1 MKHNILYFS
10 SFGSMK
16 GGGQRSLYYIVSGL
30 DRDIFNP
37 IVVCPAEEELVI
49 NLQKIGI
56 ETVVFPF
63 KRFRQLSI
71 SFILKLLRLLRDKKI
86 SIVHTDDPT
95 QSFYAGIAAKLYGI
109 PLIWHVRVSSSNFL
123 MDRLIPYLCSKLIL
137 VADSLR
143 DRFYWL
149 ESTGK
154 LITVH
159 NAIDIEEFDSIA
171 PVSIRE
177 ETGIP
182 RNVVLI
188 GCIGRIEEM
197 KGQIYLAEAVGKINR
212 EADNFKILLIGAK
225 DSKYYKKLDKL
236 IKELELEKFFVCTGY
251 RNDTLGIVKNI
262 DLLVLPSSFG
272 EGLSRVI
279 LEAMAA
285 GKPVIATDVG
295 GNKEAVIDGVN
306 GRVVPPGDSEALS
319 HAILDMLKSPANMK
333 EMGANGRRKV
343 AMDFSINDNI
353 RKIEDTYN
361 MLLKLRLN

>member
-1 MKHNILYFS
+1 M
-10 SFGSMK
+10 
-16 GGGQRSLYYIVSGL
+16 
-30 DRDIFNP
+30 
-37 IVVCPAEEELVI
+37 
-49 NLQKIGI
+49 
-56 ETVVFPF
+56 
-63 KRFRQLSI
+63 
-71 SFILKLLRLLRDKKI
+71 KLLRLLRDKKI

-95 QSFYAGIAAKLYGI
+95 QSFYAGIAAKLHGI

-197 KGQIYLAEAVGKINR
+197 KGQI
-212 EADNFKILLIGAK
+212 
-225 DSKYYKKLDKL
+225 
-236 IKELELEKFFVCTGY
+236 
-251 RNDTLGIVKNI
+251 
-262 DLLVLPSSFG
+262 
-272 EGLSRVI
+272 
-279 LEAMAA
+279 
-285 GKPVIATDVG
+285 
-295 GNKEAVIDGVN
+295 
-306 GRVVPPGDSEALS
+306 
-319 HAILDMLKSPANMK
+319 
-333 EMGANGRRKV
+333 
-343 AMDFSINDNI
+343 
-353 RKIEDTYN
+353 
-361 MLLKLRLN
+361 